1 MSINLVVSEN
11 CYKKD
16 KLDGNK
22 IHYMPCKIKF
32 DGPVKFSK
40 YMKSRKASDE
50 KDGKKI
56 VQTKIAVQRARGHQ
70 FAFAT

>member
-40 YMKSRKASDE
+40 YMKSREASDE
-50 KDGKKI
+50 KDGKIMVDACMVCQKL
-56 VQTKIAVQRARGHQ
+56 QNH
-70 FAFAT
+70 